1 MKKNESDE
9 VLEFGVASESIAL
22 EALGITRERFIQ
34 FTLSCLGDMQAG
46 EILFVDTRL
55 QMYSFIDSALA
66 APLSPCIFEYVYIA
80 RPDSVI
86 DNISV
91 YEARSQMGVKLAR
104 RIRNMRVA
112 VKADNTIQCFE
123 EGDEGFDP
131 SLPSLES
138 LIDVVMPVPDTSRH
152 TAVSTATAMGKKYV
166 EGLSKNRYIVRTFIM
181 PGQNMREKNIRIKHN
196 PIHVGID
203 WRNEM

>member
-1 MKKNESDE
+1 MCGS
-9 VLEFGVASESIAL
+9 G
-22 EALGITRERFIQ
+22 RERI
-34 FTLSCLGDMQAG
+34 GDIQAG
-46 EILFVDTRL
+46 EILFVDTQLR
-55 QMYSFIDSALA
+55 MYSFIDSSLA

-104 RIRNMRVA
+104 RIRNMRV
-112 VKADNTIQCFE
+112 VVQADNNIKCVE
-123 EGDEGFDP
+123 EGEEGYDP
-131 SLPSLES
+131 ALPSLES

-152 TAVSTATAMGKKYV
+152 TAVATATAMGKKYV
-166 EGLSKNRYIVRTFIM
+166 EGLSKNRYIARTFIM

-196 PIHVGID
+196 PIHVSLE
-203 WRNEM
+203 RRSKL